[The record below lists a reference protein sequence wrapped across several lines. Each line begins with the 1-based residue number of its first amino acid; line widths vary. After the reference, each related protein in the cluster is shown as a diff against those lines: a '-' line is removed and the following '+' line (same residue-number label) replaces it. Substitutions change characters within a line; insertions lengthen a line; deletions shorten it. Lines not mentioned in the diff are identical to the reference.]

1 MYRFPSQEWVD
12 ELVKIA
18 TSDQELREIGKT
30 WTYGGVITIMEPDE
44 KLNES
49 WKAFF
54 LIDKGEVKEAK
65 IIQDEK
71 EYNAAFIFKA
81 TYSVW
86 KGIVKGEVDPI
97 QAFLKGEIKVEGNIG
112 ILMQYM
118 AFIRKFINVLTK
130 VPTRFPDE

>member
-71 EYNAAFIFKA
+71 EYNQL
-81 TYSVW
+81 SS
-86 KGIVKGEVDPI
+86 
-97 QAFLKGEIKVEGNIG
+97 LKPHILSGKV
-112 ILMQYM
+112 
-118 AFIRKFINVLTK
+118 
-130 VPTRFPDE
+130 